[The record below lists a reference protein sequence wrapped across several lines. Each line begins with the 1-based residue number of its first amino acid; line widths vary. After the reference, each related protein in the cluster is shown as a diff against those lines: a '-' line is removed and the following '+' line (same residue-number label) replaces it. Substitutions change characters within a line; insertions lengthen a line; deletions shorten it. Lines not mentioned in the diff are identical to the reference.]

1 MNGIPSISQWIQ
13 DNIIPLIL
21 ILIAAIVLWKGKS
34 GDISRV
40 VTIVACGL
48 IGLIWLGLANTGAGE
63 AIGEWVANML
73 RG

>member
-1 MNGIPSISQWIQ
+1 MNGIPNISQWIQ

-34 GDISRV
+34 GDIARV

-48 IGLIWLGLANTGAGE
+48 IGLVWLGLANTGAGE
-63 AIGEWVANML
+63 AIGEWVATTI